1 MWCAWSTGWPASNFY
16 ASRASPAPCER
27 RKMWENWTCP
37 HCSALTSPL
46 LSYPPSRCISPSWIT
61 VQEQFKMT
69 FYLLLTTKEKHW
81 QWHVFTWV
89 LSYPFLSF
97 FQPPIP
103 DPNNIRDF
111 VSYPTAGNER
121 LHCTMKRAEDSP
133 EAGGPCYTLYL
144 EYLGGLVPIL
154 KGRRI
159 SKLRP
164 EFVIMDPKT
173 DSKAG
178 EV

>member
-1 MWCAWSTGWPASNFY
+1 M
-16 ASRASPAPCER
+16 
-27 RKMWENWTCP
+27 
-37 HCSALTSPL
+37 
-46 LSYPPSRCISPSWIT
+46 
-61 VQEQFKMT
+61 
-69 FYLLLTTKEKHW
+69 
-81 QWHVFTWV
+81 
-89 LSYPFLSF
+89 

-178 EV
+178 GLTSHFIKVIQVNIFGRY